1 MSSWAGPGLPRCRGP
16 ANFVFVLEMTCF
28 HSEIS
33 VGVLLLCCAEPE
45 QSHAVGWNL
54 LVFPKRFAQIY
65 RERFIFIQARQSP
78 FDCKHIHRER
88 EREMSWLRLRFRLL
102 LVWNG
107 DPVGTGLHVLPQQIR
122 QRRHQLPNLP
132 CIRSPP
138 LIIVHIYDSIQ
149 FHPSTTPTYRLRWVC
164 RPTRRRAARGG
175 RCRRTPS
182 RRCAWRPRL

>member
-1 MSSWAGPGLPRCRGP
+1 VTWGWDWEFGCGDGEWKCGIKMTMSSWAGPGLPRCRGP

-88 EREMSWLRLRFRLL
+88 ERDMSWLRLRSGYCLY
-102 LVWNG
+102 
-107 DPVGTGLHVLPQQIR
+107 GTGILSGPDFMSSHS
-122 QRRHQLPNLP
+122 
-132 CIRSPP
+132 RS
-138 LIIVHIYDSIQ
+138 DSAGIS
-149 FHPSTTPTYRLRWVC
+149 FPTF
-164 RPTRRRAARGG
+164 PA
-175 RCRRTPS
+175 S
-182 RRCAWRPRL
+182 DHDH